1 MSARGAIRA
10 ASHEGMSMD
19 LGLRV
24 VLLAGLVSLTLAP
37 ACAVHSPALPA
48 PRATLDPVRSSPE
61 QRAQIDSIRA
71 ALAPV
76 VAHAGQASPEAL
88 LLLEHDALY
97 APLDPEQRAFL
108 DAIRA
113 LPGADPELGIPADVE
128 WVRVEGQVVRGGSV
142 EDGTNGERTIGLQ
155 LVTAP
160 VWRAF
165 GELDRAMRDDL
176 GRGLL
181 IGSAYRSPAY
191 QLYLIIELLPRFDY
205 SLEQTLVHVSLP
217 GASDHNRVDQL
228 GVDFV
233 SERGVD
239 LAWADAPGFMALA
252 EYRWLE
258 AHAARFGFESDPPRE
273 GEPVASPW
281 HWRHAGKP

>member
-1 MSARGAIRA
+1 MSTSRSIRVA
-10 ASHEGMSMD
+10 
-19 LGLRV
+19 
-24 VLLAGLVSLTLAP
+24 LLAGLVALMLAT
-37 ACAVHSPALPA
+37 ACAVGSPE
-48 PRATLDPVRSSPE
+48 PRATFDPVRSSSA
-61 QRAQIDSIRA
+61 QRAQIDAIRA
-71 ALAPV
+71 ELAPV
-76 VAHAGQASPEAL
+76 VAQVGQASAEAL
-88 LLLEHDALY
+88 LLLEYDALY

-108 DAIRA
+108 DEIRS
-113 LPGADPELGIPADVE
+113 LPGADPQLGIPSDVE
-128 WVRVEGQVVRGGSV
+128 WVRVEGQVIRAERSEG
-142 EDGTNGERTIGLQ
+142 GERDENGKSGERAIGLQ

-160 VWRAF
+160 AWQAF
-165 GELDRAMRDDL
+165 GELDRAMRADL

-233 SERGVD
+233 SEAGVD
-239 LAWADAPGFMALA
+239 LAWADAAGFMALA

-258 AHAARFGFESDPPRE
+258 AHAERFGFEADPPRE

-281 HWRHAGKP
+281 HWRHAGGPWAAD